1 MSAQAQQINMPPRPK
16 VWAMGFT
23 DSTVQD
29 GWFVNTTTGLEEGPS
44 QQEAQRKRKRSVREV
59 PVQNKKPTRPAP
71 IPFEQGPLYR
81 QCLWIKDDGALCLQG
96 GTADDVWA
104 HMRTE
109 HGMDKFAVTE
119 APRFIEC
126 GWPGCPEKGTP
137 DDLVE
142 RCETKHKEEAKAA
155 IKAENKDLKSTPA
168 QCRICDAWVR
178 VDGIGRHVDERHW
191 KSNKRTRFCDICGRR
206 ERHEK
211 FFSQH
216 HFIFCLDG
224 FMQARPE
231 FRTVR

>member
-1 MSAQAQQINMPPRPK
+1 
-16 VWAMGFT
+16 MGFT
-23 DSTVQD
+23 DNTVQD
-29 GWFVNTTTGLEEGPS
+29 GWFVNTTGSSGGAPQQDNQRKRRRIAQETTELPVFNKKSTRPPPVPLEEGPL
-44 QQEAQRKRKRSVREV
+44 
-59 PVQNKKPTRPAP
+59 
-71 IPFEQGPLYR
+71 FR
-81 QCLWIKDDGALCLQG
+81 QCLWIKNDGSLCLYG
-96 GTADDVWA
+96 GTADAVWA

-109 HGMDKFAVTE
+109 HGMDKYAVTE
-119 APRFIEC
+119 PPRIIEC
-126 GWPGCPEKGTP
+126 GWPGCTEKGTP
-137 DDLVE
+137 DDLIK
-142 RCETKHKEEAKAA
+142 RCETKHKEEAKASV
-155 IKAENKDLKSTPA
+155 KAQQKDTKSTPA

-216 HFIFCLDG
+216 HFLFCLDG